1 MKTSLYI
8 LFIWI
13 LDYLVPLELIHKH
26 MLLTFLEVKSPVW
39 KTETTLDSTTD
50 NLICRI
56 SLIEGLENEERIL
69 R

>member
-56 SLIEGLENEERIL
+56 SLIGGLESEERIL